1 MPLVPMNEI
10 VLDASALL
18 AFLNQ
23 EPGSEV
29 LESLLSHSFISTVN
43 LAEVITKLEERGLWT
58 EQSQTD
64 LEAFGMVIVPFDLK
78 QAVIAGKLRSLTKAF
93 GLSLG
98 DRACLALGTQ
108 LNLPVLTTDRIWTQL
123 AISIRIQVLR

>member
-1 MPLVPMNEI
+1 MNEI

-29 LESLLSHSFISTVN
+29 LESLLPHSFISTVN

-64 LEAFGMVIVPFDLK
+64 LEAFGMVIVPFDLE
-78 QAVIAGKLRSLTKAF
+78 QAVISGKLRSLTKRF

-108 LNLPVLTTDRIWTQL
+108 RNLPVLTTDRIWTQL
-123 AISIRIQVLR
+123 GISVKVRVMR

>member
-1 MPLVPMNEI
+1 MNEI

-64 LEAFGMVIVPFDLK
+64 LEALGMVIVPFDLK
-78 QAVIAGKLRSLTKAF
+78 QAVIAGKLRSLTKPF

>member
-1 MPLVPMNEI
+1 MPPVPMNEI

-64 LEAFGMVIVPFDLK
+64 LEALGMVIVPFDLK
-78 QAVIAGKLRSLTKAF
+78 QAVIAGKLRSLTKPF

>member
-1 MPLVPMNEI
+1 MNEI

-43 LAEVITKLEERGLWT
+43 LAEIITKLEERGLWT

>member
-1 MPLVPMNEI
+1 MPPVPMNEI

-64 LEAFGMVIVPFDLK
+64 LEALGMVIVPFDLK

>member
-1 MPLVPMNEI
+1 MNEI